1 MCSIRFNVLIDDS
14 ELVSAEFR
22 RDAKILDLNGV
33 RVVTETRNLVSVATC
48 RIFRQVRL
56 EGNREVSPKFRG
68 DAKILDLRAD
78 SVVKNSLITADGTE
92 IAEVFQLRNIE

>member
-1 MCSIRFNVLIDDS
+1 MCSIRFSILIDDG
-14 ELVSAEFR
+14 ELVSDKNV

-33 RVVTETRNLVSVATC
+33 WVVTETRNLASVATC
-48 RIFRQVRL
+48 RNIRQVQL

-78 SVVKNSLITADGTE
+78 SVIKDSFITAVDCG
-92 IAEVFQLRNIE
+92 ISQ